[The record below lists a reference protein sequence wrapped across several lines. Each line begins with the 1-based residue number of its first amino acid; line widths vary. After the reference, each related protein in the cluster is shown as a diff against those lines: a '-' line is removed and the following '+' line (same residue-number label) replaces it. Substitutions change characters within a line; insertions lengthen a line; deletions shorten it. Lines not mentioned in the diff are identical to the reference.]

1 MSKGTSSNDMQQD
14 TTEIGIPIKQQQALD
29 LLLQGQSITA
39 VSQQIDVDRSTL
51 YRWQGSV
58 DFEAER
64 NRQLCEMRDA
74 AQARLTRMAE
84 KSFTVVEEAIDRG
97 DEKTALAV
105 LKGIGFLN
113 GVPAQIG
120 SADPGRILQDR
131 EASEKK
137 QAFDKLMTQLSG

>member
-39 VSQQIDVDRSTL
+39 VSQQINVDRSTL
-51 YRWQGSV
+51 YRWQGTA

-64 NRQLCEMRDA
+64 NRQLCEIRDA
-74 AQARLTRMAE
+74 AQARLARMAE
-84 KSFTVVEEAIDRG
+84 KSFSVIEEAIDRG

-120 SADPGRILQDR
+120 SSDPERIQQDR
-131 EASEKK
+131 VASEKK
-137 QAFDKLMTQLSG
+137 QALNDLMTQLKG